1 MEQTKPQRR
10 TIIFD
15 YWNVNKKLKLIE
27 ESKSSSRQSVTL
39 IEDLSNEI
47 FYEIFNHLYV
57 YYVYKAFYNLNIR
70 LQNLLTNSTLPLK
83 INVSSISK
91 SIFQSCHRHII
102 MPNKLRITSSRQS
115 VTFIEDLSNE
125 FSYEI
130 FNHLHVYYVYK
141 TFYNVNISL
150 ESVFMNLRLPLKI
163 SVSSMSKSIC
173 QSYNRHI
180 IMLNSQ
186 RITSLCL
193 SNPFIVD
200 VIFSPVRI
208 ASNFTRLETLI
219 IDNIKSKYL
228 INILNYFF

>member
-91 SIFQSCHRHII
+91 SIFQSFMIPIGCCRN
-102 MPNKLRITSSRQS
+102 PNEIYQRIFR
-115 VTFIEDLSNE
+115 LPALK
-125 FSYEI
+125 YC
-130 FNHLHVYYVYK
+130 K
-141 TFYNVNISL
+141 ISL
-150 ESVFMNLRLPLKI
+150 KEYSDYYSLPI
-163 SVSSMSKSIC
+163 STNV
-173 QSYNRHI
+173 
-180 IMLNSQ
+180 
-186 RITSLCL
+186 TSPIEHL
-193 SNPFIVD
+193 V
-200 VIFSPVRI
+200 V
-208 ASNFTRLETLI
+208 TH
-219 IDNIKSKYL
+219 
-228 INILNYFF
+228 

>member
-1 MEQTKPQRR
+1 MEQTKSQRR

-15 YWNVNKKLKLIE
+15 YWNANKKLKLIE

-47 FYEIFNHLYV
+47 FMKFSIIFM
-57 YYVYKAFYNLNIR
+57 F
-70 LQNLLTNSTLPLK
+70 
-83 INVSSISK
+83 
-91 SIFQSCHRHII
+91 II
-102 MPNKLRITSSRQS
+102 SSRQS

-141 TFYNVNISL
+141 TFYNLNIRLQSL
-150 ESVFMNLRLPLKI
+150 LTNLTLPLKI